1 MQTLTPCSQDPE
13 TSENTNIMSRIA
25 RALLI
30 LSSLIAIAEPAS
42 AQSPKLNVVM
52 MGEDAD
58 ASSVPRTNRVF
69 SRVQQEIMEQMNVRG
84 LQVYDEVAVSLGV
97 TDPGRVRRRDAELI
111 DVARTVSRPPLDVL
125 VVFQIYAAANKSP
138 VSDIMKLNIRVAGR
152 MLNVRSGQSL
162 GSFEVVGQDL
172 PPIPPGCNYDCIL
185 EHVGNEAK
193 PIAGEVSSALYDKL
207 TAFIGSAPVLAQ
219 APIQAPAPTVQ
230 AAPIAAAPASICPG
244 LPNAYVFK
252 LSNFAAAEVSQ
263 VEAFI
268 SAFSCFETIRPIRQS
283 SSTAEY
289 WYESRI
295 DQQRLTRNLQGM
307 KDAMGVNFQIQ
318 FSGNSVSL
326 TKVLTR

>member
-1 MQTLTPCSQDPE
+1 M
-13 TSENTNIMSRIA
+13 NAIA
-25 RALLI
+25 RGLLV
-30 LSSLIAIAEPAS
+30 LACLVMGAGAGA
-42 AQSPKLNVVM
+42 AQSPRLNVVM

-58 ASSVPRTNRVF
+58 ASSVPRSNRVF
-69 SRVQQEIMEQMNVRG
+69 TRVQQEIMEQMNTRG
-84 LQVYDEVAVSLGV
+84 LQVYDEVAVSLEI
-97 TDPGRVRRRDAELI
+97 TNPGRVRRRDAELI

-125 VVFQIYAAANKSP
+125 VVFQIYASGNKSP
-138 VSDIMKLNIRVAGR
+138 VSDIVKLRIRVAGR
-152 MLNVRSGQSL
+152 MLNVRTGQSL
-162 GSFEVVGQDL
+162 GSFEVIGQDL

-207 TAFIGSAPVLAQ
+207 AAFVGPTIAAVPTAPVAVPLQ
-219 APIQAPAPTVQ
+219 
-230 AAPIAAAPASICPG
+230 AAPASVCPG

-252 LSNFAAAEVSQ
+252 LNNFAAAEVSQ
-263 VEAFI
+263 IESFI
-268 SAFSCFETIRPIRQS
+268 GAFSCFETIRPIRS
-283 SSTAEY
+283 SGSTAEY

-318 FSGNSVSL
+318 FSGNAVNL

>member
-1 MQTLTPCSQDPE
+1 M
-13 TSENTNIMSRIA
+13 NRIA
-25 RALLI
+25 RTLLI
-30 LSSLIAIAEPAS
+30 LGCLFAAAKPVS
-42 AQSPKLNVVM
+42 AQAPKLNVVM

-58 ASSVPRTNRVF
+58 SSSVPRTNRVF
-69 SRVQQEIMEQMNVRG
+69 TRVQQEIMEQMNVRG
-84 LQVYDEVAVSLGV
+84 LQVYDEVAVSLAI

-125 VVFQIYAAANKSP
+125 VIFQIYAAANKSP
-138 VSDIMKLNIRVAGR
+138 VSDVMKLNIRVSGR

-193 PIAGEVSSALYDKL
+193 PIAGEVSAALYDKL
-207 TAFIGSAPVLAQ
+207 TSFIGPAPVLA
-219 APIQAPAPTVQ
+219 AAPAHLPAPVLQ
-230 AAPIAAAPASICPG
+230 AAPIAAVPASTCPG

-252 LSNFAAAEVSQ
+252 LANFAAAEVSQ
-263 VEAFI
+263 IEAFI
-268 SAFSCFETIRPIRQS
+268 GAFSCFETIRPIRQS
-283 SSTAEY
+283 ASTTEY

-295 DQQRLTRNLQGM
+295 DQQRLARNLQGM

>member
-1 MQTLTPCSQDPE
+1 MG
-13 TSENTNIMSRIA
+13 A
-25 RALLI
+25 GA
-30 LSSLIAIAEPAS
+30 AA
-42 AQSPKLNVVM
+42 AQSPRLNVVM

-58 ASSVPRTNRVF
+58 ASSVPRSNRVF
-69 SRVQQEIMEQMNVRG
+69 TRVQQEIMEQMNTRG
-84 LQVYDEVAVSLGV
+84 LQVYDEVAVSLEI
-97 TDPGRVRRRDAELI
+97 TNPGRVRRRDAELI

-125 VVFQIYAAANKSP
+125 VVFQIYASGNKSP
-138 VSDIMKLNIRVAGR
+138 VSDIVKLRIRVAGR
-152 MLNVRSGQSL
+152 MLNVRTGQSL
-162 GSFEVVGQDL
+162 GSFEVIGQDL

-207 TAFIGSAPVLAQ
+207 AAFVGPTIAAVPTAPVAVPLQ
-219 APIQAPAPTVQ
+219 
-230 AAPIAAAPASICPG
+230 AAPASVCPG

-252 LSNFAAAEVSQ
+252 LNNFAAAEVSQ
-263 VEAFI
+263 IESFI
-268 SAFSCFETIRPIRQS
+268 GAFSCFETIRPIRS
-283 SSTAEY
+283 SGSTAEY

-318 FSGNSVSL
+318 FSGNAVNL

>member
-1 MQTLTPCSQDPE
+1 
-13 TSENTNIMSRIA
+13 MSRIA
-25 RALLI
+25 RTLLV
-30 LSSLIAIAEPAS
+30 LGCLFAAEPAS
-42 AQSPKLNVVM
+42 AQAPKPNVVM

-69 SRVQQEIMEQMNVRG
+69 TRVQQEIMEQMNVRG
-84 LQVYDEVAVSLGV
+84 LQVYDEVAVSMAV

-125 VVFQIYAAANKSP
+125 VIFQIYAAANKSP
-138 VSDIMKLNIRVAGR
+138 VSDITKLNIRVSGR

-185 EHVGNEAK
+185 EHVGDEAK
-193 PIAGEVSSALYDKL
+193 PIAGEVSAALYDKL
-207 TAFIGSAPVLAQ
+207 SAFIGAAPVLAAAPLQ
-219 APIQAPAPTVQ
+219 APSPAMP
-230 AAPIAAAPASICPG
+230 AAPMAAAAAAACPG

-252 LSNFAAAEVSQ
+252 LTNFAAAEVSE
-263 VEAFI
+263 VEAFV

-283 SSTAEY
+283 GSTAEY

>member
-1 MQTLTPCSQDPE
+1 M
-13 TSENTNIMSRIA
+13 NAIA
-25 RALLI
+25 RGLLV
-30 LSSLIAIAEPAS
+30 LACLVMGAGAGA
-42 AQSPKLNVVM
+42 AQSPRLNVVM

-58 ASSVPRTNRVF
+58 ASSVPRSNRVF
-69 SRVQQEIMEQMNVRG
+69 TRVQQEIMEQMNTRG
-84 LQVYDEVAVSLGV
+84 LQVYDEVAVSLEI
-97 TDPGRVRRRDAELI
+97 TNLGRVRRRDAELI

-125 VVFQIYAAANKSP
+125 VVFQIYASGNKSP
-138 VSDIMKLNIRVAGR
+138 VSDIVKLRIRVAGR
-152 MLNVRSGQSL
+152 MLNVRTGQSL
-162 GSFEVVGQDL
+162 GPFEVIGQDL

-207 TAFIGSAPVLAQ
+207 AAFVGPTIAAAVPTAPVAVPLQ
-219 APIQAPAPTVQ
+219 
-230 AAPIAAAPASICPG
+230 AAPASVCPG

-252 LSNFAAAEVSQ
+252 LNNFAAAEVSQ
-263 VEAFI
+263 IESFI
-268 SAFSCFETIRPIRQS
+268 GAFSCFETIRPIRS
-283 SSTAEY
+283 SGSTAEY

-318 FSGNSVSL
+318 FSGNAVNL